1 MFVNVQQG
9 ILVIDVRELTA
20 NLHAEMEDI
29 ADDKINVFALQDT
42 LAADVR
48 YVSKS
53 GETIK

>member
-1 MFVNVQQG
+1 MG
-9 ILVIDVRELTA
+9 IDVRELTA

-48 YVSKS
+48 YLYVYQNVPMAADV
-53 GETIK
+53 